1 MERYDIYLVE
11 EERFEEIGS
20 DQQDR
25 DKAGGT
31 DQGMVGV
38 VKRIKRQRCGV
49 VWIILTTEEW
59 LSKISVLFL
68 SDN

>member
-11 EERFEEIGS
+11 EERFEEIGA

-31 DQGMVGV
+31 DQGMVGF
-38 VKRIKRQRCGV
+38 VKRIKRQKCGV
-49 VWIILTTEEW
+49 VWIILTAEEW

-68 SDN
+68 FDN